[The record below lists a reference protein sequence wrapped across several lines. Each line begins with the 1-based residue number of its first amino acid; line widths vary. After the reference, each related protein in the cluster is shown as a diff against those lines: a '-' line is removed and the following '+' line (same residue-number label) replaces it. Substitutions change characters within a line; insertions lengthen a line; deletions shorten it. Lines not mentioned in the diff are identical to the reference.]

1 MDILNMRAPVA
12 CNHERSE
19 ADLTVW
25 REAARQD
32 AIAAICTTTM
42 HPLAPADLRPAPV
55 LVALGAINLAL
66 KAAASGDRKMHRSAA
81 DLAHLVAARDLLE
94 LVGG

>member
-1 MDILNMRAPVA
+1 MDILNARADGA
-12 CNHERSE
+12 CEHERSE
-19 ADLTVW
+19 ADLIVW
-25 REAARQD
+25 REAARSD
-32 AIAAICTTTM
+32 GVAAICQATM

-81 DLAHLVAARDLLE
+81 DLAHLVAARDLLK
-94 LVGG
+94 LVEG

>member
-1 MDILNMRAPVA
+1 MDILNMQAPDA
-12 CNHERSE
+12 CGHERSE
-19 ADLTVW
+19 ADLIVW

-32 AIAAICTTTM
+32 AIAAICTATM

-66 KAAASGDRKMHRSAA
+66 KAAASGDRKWQLSAEH
-81 DLAHLVAARDLLE
+81 LAHLVAARDLLK
-94 LVGG
+94 LVEG